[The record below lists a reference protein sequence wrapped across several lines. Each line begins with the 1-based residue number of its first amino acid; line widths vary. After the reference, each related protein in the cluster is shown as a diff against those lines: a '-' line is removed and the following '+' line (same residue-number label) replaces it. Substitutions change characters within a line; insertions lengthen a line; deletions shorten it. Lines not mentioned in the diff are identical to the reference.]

1 MNEEPKASVQWGRQ
15 MPGELIARW
24 PRDEAGELEAPVYL
38 CHCKPVDMEE
48 ALTVARMES
57 YGIPCLRQYPNNG
70 DLGRLIIGVSGPGVD
85 IYVPASLWADA
96 CELLREPTEEREEN
110 THALA

>member
-24 PRDEAGELEAPVYL
+24 PRDEAGELDAPVYL

-96 CELLREPTEEREEN
+96 CELLREPTDEREEN
-110 THALA
+110 THDLA

>member
-38 CHCKPVDMEE
+38 CHCKPMDMEE

-70 DLGRLIIGVSGPGVD
+70 DLGRLIIGVSGTGVD

-96 CELLREPTEEREEN
+96 CELLRAPEELSEEE
-110 THALA
+110 

>member
-1 MNEEPKASVQWGRQ
+1 MSEESKASARWGRYI
-15 MPGELIARW
+15 PGELLERW
-24 PRDEAGELEAPVYL
+24 PRDEAGEPEAPVYL
-38 CHCKPVDMEE
+38 CHCKPLDMEE

-70 DLGRLIIGVSGPGVD
+70 DFGRLIIGVSGPGVD

-96 CELLREPTEEREEN
+96 CELLREPDGVNSETEFQN
-110 THALA
+110 